1 MKLCQKIS
9 IILCVGSH
17 AKKSDNVGET
27 KRDTTYQITYPNKTK
42 VLVSVGPQDSH
53 KHHSLGSIPKS
64 KKSNSKKHHSDYIL
78 RELQPQAY
86 SRVAEEVSVG
96 GGLLIFLRSYQDI
109 IQDITDVRDCFC
121 GEGKRF
127 SKVLQEKKRF
137 KNRVC

>member
-1 MKLCQKIS
+1 MKLFQKLS

-42 VLVSVGPQDSH
+42 VLVSVQDSH

-86 SRVAEEVSVG
+86 SRVAEEVSVV
-96 GGLLIFLRSYQDI
+96 GGLLIFLR
-109 IQDITDVRDCFC
+109 
-121 GEGKRF
+121 
-127 SKVLQEKKRF
+127 
-137 KNRVC
+137 

>member
-1 MKLCQKIS
+1 MKLFQKLS

-17 AKKSDNVGET
+17 TKKSDNVDET

-64 KKSNSKKHHSDYIL
+64 KRSNSKKHHSDYIL

-86 SRVAEEVSVG
+86 TRVAEEVSVV
-96 GGLLIFLRSYQDI
+96 GGL
-109 IQDITDVRDCFC
+109 
-121 GEGKRF
+121 
-127 SKVLQEKKRF
+127 
-137 KNRVC
+137 

>member
-1 MKLCQKIS
+1 MKLFQKLS

-64 KKSNSKKHHSDYIL
+64 KKSNSKKHNSDYFL
-78 RELQPQAY
+78 RELSPGSY
-86 SRVAEEVSVG
+86 SRVAEEVGLGAVG
-96 GGLLIFLRSYQDI
+96 FPQMTSQHFHR
-109 IQDITDVRDCFC
+109 T
-121 GEGKRF
+121 
-127 SKVLQEKKRF
+127 
-137 KNRVC
+137 

>member
-1 MKLCQKIS
+1 MKLFQKLS

-42 VLVSVGPQDSH
+42 VLVSVQDSH
-53 KHHSLGSIPKS
+53 KHHSLESLPKA

-86 SRVAEEVSVG
+86 SRVAEEVSVV
-96 GGLLIFLRSYQDI
+96 GGLLIFLR
-109 IQDITDVRDCFC
+109 
-121 GEGKRF
+121 
-127 SKVLQEKKRF
+127 
-137 KNRVC
+137 